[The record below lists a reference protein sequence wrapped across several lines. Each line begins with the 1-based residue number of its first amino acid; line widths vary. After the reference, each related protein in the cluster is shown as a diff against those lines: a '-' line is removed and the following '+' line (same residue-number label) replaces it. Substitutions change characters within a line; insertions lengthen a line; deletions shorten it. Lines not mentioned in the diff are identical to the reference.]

1 MLHPCIQTIHQEHA
15 SISSILT
22 SILAM
27 LQRGPRDDEETFFET
42 LRAMLFYLDE
52 FPAKQHHPKET
63 AFLFR
68 PLREKSASLHEVVH
82 HLEMEHI
89 REETA
94 IRDLQHRLL
103 GWEYFGEDRRRDF
116 EDEVRK
122 YIQFYHEHMRVE
134 ETVVIPEARKVL
146 SDAEW
151 KVLDDAFAENAHPL
165 SPSSLSEP
173 AFRKLFTRIV
183 MTAPEPIG
191 LGHGH
196 ANKDH
201 SAS

>member
-1 MLHPCIQTIHQEHA
+1 MSHPCIQTIYQEHA

-22 SILAM
+22 SIIAM
-27 LQRGPRDDEETFFET
+27 LQRGPRGDEANFFET

-52 FPAKQHHPKET
+52 FPARQHHPKET
-63 AFLFR
+63 EFLFR
-68 PLREKSASLHEVVH
+68 PLKTRSEALAEVVH
-82 HLEMEHI
+82 GLEMEHI

-103 GWEYFGEDRRRDF
+103 AWEYFGDARRFDF
-116 EDEVRK
+116 EEEARK
-122 YIQFYHEHMRVE
+122 YIQFYHEHMRLE
-134 ETVVIPEARKVL
+134 ETVVIPEARKLL

-151 KVLDDAFAENAHPL
+151 KALDGAFAANTHPL
-165 SPSSLSEP
+165 APAAQDEP

-183 MTAPEPIG
+183 MTAPDPIG

-196 ANKDH
+196 AH
-201 SAS
+201 AH

>member
-1 MLHPCIQTIHQEHA
+1 MPHPCIQTSHQEHA

-27 LQRGPRDDEETFFET
+27 LQRGPRDDEENFFET

-52 FPAKQHHPKET
+52 FPARQHHPKET
-63 AFLFR
+63 EFLFR
-68 PLREKSASLHEVVH
+68 PLSGKSEALAQVIHK
-82 HLEMEHI
+82 LELQHV

-103 GWEYFGEDRRRDF
+103 AWEYFGEARRRDF
-116 EDEVRK
+116 EEEARN
-122 YIQFYHEHMRVE
+122 YIQFYHEHMRLE
-134 ETVVIPEARKVL
+134 ETVVIPEARKLL

-151 KVLDDAFAENAHPL
+151 KVLDDAFASNSHPL
-165 SPSSLSEP
+165 APTVQDEP

-183 MTAPEPIG
+183 MTAPDPIG
-191 LGHGH
+191 LGHGRGAGH
-196 ANKDH
+196 GQ
-201 SAS
+201 